1 MISTATK
8 TTGAGTVTPS
18 AVGLC
23 SAGQVVRMASYAAP
37 LQGTGVSVAGTV
49 TPFRLRGL
57 IATAD
62 ATGAFTGINVDP
74 TVLEGLARVGVPSA
88 HVSTTPGALPPRD
101 PLS

>member
-1 MISTATK
+1 MISTDTK
-8 TTGAGTVTPS
+8 FTGAGTATPP

-23 SAGQVVRMASYAAP
+23 STDLVGQMAAYAAP
-37 LQGTGVSVAGTV
+37 VQGTGLPIAGTA
-49 TPFRLRGL
+49 TPFRLRGR

-62 ATGAFTGINVDP
+62 ATGAFAGVGT